1 LFKKMEEISE
11 IQEIISEY
19 KERSNK
25 DLIRAMETLSDEF
38 EKTKKTII
46 NLTFYL
52 ENVEKTYDKL
62 LKEYT
67 IRVDGK
73 L

>member
-1 LFKKMEEISE
+1 MEEISE